1 MAAQSS
7 ATTNLNALLVQNN
20 DLLLAAAV
28 VGILAVMIVPMP
40 AILLDFL
47 LAFNITLSLTVLLVS
62 VYTLRPLEFS
72 VFPTLLLV
80 ATLLRLSLNIASTRR
95 ILLYGSQGGDAAGRV
110 IEAFGNFVVGGNYV
124 VGMIVFAIL
133 VIINFVVITKGAGR
147 IAEVAARFTLDA
159 MPGKQMSI
167 DADLNAGLI
176 NEAAARQRRAT
187 ISQEADFYGAMDGA
201 SKFVRG
207 DAVAG
212 ILITLV
218 NILGGLVIGVIQQG
232 LPVVEALQNY
242 TLLTVGDGLVS
253 QVPALIVST
262 AAGIV
267 VSRATSESDLGRDI
281 ARQLFAQPRAVGLA
295 AGIILVLGLVP
306 GLPHIPF
313 FALASLAG
321 FLAYSTRS
329 LQEGEPTHPSDE
341 QAVAQPQE
349 KEEADG
355 VQPLD
360 VLELEVGY
368 ALIPLVDVQQ
378 NGDLLERIKKLRRQ
392 FASDLGIVIP
402 PLHIRDNLQ
411 RKPGEYAILLKGVD
425 IAKGEL
431 MMGYLLAMDPGG
443 AQMKLEGIPTSEPAF
458 GLPAIWIEEKDKEKA
473 LFAGYTVVDPSTVV
487 ATHLAEVVKSH
498 AHELLGR
505 QEVHQRLSRLSETH
519 PKVVEELVPGLLSL
533 GGVVKVL
540 QNLLREGIAVRDM
553 LTILEALADYAPYT
567 KDPELLTEYV
577 RQKLTR
583 TITKLYQ
590 NPEGS
595 IAVMTLD
602 PQLESLIAQAIQ
614 SGEQGGTLALDP
626 RQAQQILNSFS
637 QALERFSAKDYPP
650 LILTAPALRRHLRK
664 LLESFIPQLAFVSHN
679 EIAAHVPLKN
689 LGLVRLEDVH

>member
-1 MAAQSS
+1 M
-7 ATTNLNALLVQNN
+7 NALLVQNN
-20 DLLLAAAV
+20 DLLLAGGI

-47 LAFNITLSLTVLLVS
+47 LAFNITLSLAVLLVS
-62 VYTLRPLEFS
+62 IYTLKPLEFS

-80 ATLLRLSLNIASTRR
+80 TTLWPLSLNIATTRR
-95 ILLYGSQGGDAAGRV
+95 ILLYGAQGGDAAGRV

-124 VGMIVFAIL
+124 VGVIVFAIL

-176 NEAAARQRRAT
+176 NETAARQRRTA
-187 ISQEADFYGAMDGA
+187 IAQEADFYGAMDGA

-212 ILITLV
+212 ILIMLV
-218 NILGGLVIGVIQQG
+218 NILGGLVIGAAQQG
-232 LPVVEALQNY
+232 LSIMEALQIY

-253 QVPALIVST
+253 QIPALIVST
-262 AAGIV
+262 AAGII
-267 VSRATSESDLGRDI
+267 VSRAASGSDLGQDI
-281 ARQLFAQPRAVGLA
+281 ARQVFVQPRAMGMA
-295 AGIILVLGLVP
+295 AAIIFTLGLIP
-306 GLPHIPF
+306 GLPHLPF

-321 FLAYSTRS
+321 ALAYSTRS
-329 LQEGEPTHPSDE
+329 LQEQEAAQLSEASAPASPPEHEEPE
-341 QAVAQPQE
+341 
-349 KEEADG
+349 G

-360 VLELEVGY
+360 ILELEVGY

-392 FASDLGIVIP
+392 FASDLGIIMP

-411 RKPGEYAILLKGVD
+411 RKPGEYAILLKGVEV
-425 IAKGEL
+425 AKGEL

-443 AQMKLEGIPTSEPAF
+443 GQMKLEGIPTSEPAF
-458 GLPAIWIEEKDKEKA
+458 GLPALWIEEKDKEKA

-505 QEVHQRLSRLSETH
+505 QEVHQRLTRLSETY
-519 PKVVEELVPGLLSL
+519 PKVVEELVPGLLPL

-540 QNLLREGIAVRDM
+540 QNLLREGVPIRDM
-553 LTILEALADYAPYT
+553 LTILEALADHAPQT
-567 KDPELLTEYV
+567 KDPDLLTEYV

-583 TITKLYQ
+583 TITRLYQ
-590 NPEGS
+590 NAEGA

-602 PQLESLIAQAIQ
+602 PSLESLLAQAIQ
-614 SGEQGGTLALDP
+614 AGEQGGALAMDP

-637 QALERFSAKDYPP
+637 LATERFSVKDYSPV
-650 LILTAPALRRHLRK
+650 ILTGPALRRHLKR
-664 LLESFIPQLAFVSHN
+664 LLEPFIPQLAFVSHN